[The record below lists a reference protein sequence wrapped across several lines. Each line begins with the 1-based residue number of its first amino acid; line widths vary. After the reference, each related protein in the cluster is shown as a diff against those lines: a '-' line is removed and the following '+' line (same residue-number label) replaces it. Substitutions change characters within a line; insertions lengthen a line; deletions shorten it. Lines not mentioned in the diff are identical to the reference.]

1 MCKRWGKTVK
11 TVDSSLQDTTAIS
24 ANSLMMIISRRR
36 SFTVISAESVGK
48 QCMADN
54 DDDDDVES
62 EGERTPF
69 IAMDVGAAWAQPW
82 LGIMNASLTD

>member
-1 MCKRWGKTVK
+1 MR
-11 TVDSSLQDTTAIS
+11 
-24 ANSLMMIISRRR
+24 
-36 SFTVISAESVGK
+36 SAESVGK
-48 QCMADN
+48 QCIT
-54 DDDDDVES
+54 DDDDVES